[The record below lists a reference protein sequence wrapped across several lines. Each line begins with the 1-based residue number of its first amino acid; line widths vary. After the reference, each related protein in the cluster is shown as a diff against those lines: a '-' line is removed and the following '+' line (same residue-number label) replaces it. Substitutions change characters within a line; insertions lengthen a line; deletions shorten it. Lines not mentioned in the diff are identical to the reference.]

1 VNPRLG
7 AEYPWDSI
15 LKLLLVED
23 DDMLGAAMEAGLRQD
38 GHTVDWVYSAESAM
52 AVLHA
57 GSHEAMLLD
66 LGLPGSSGLDVLRWL
81 KRRGLVLPTIIVT
94 ARDRIVDRVAGL
106 DAGADDYVVK
116 PVDLD
121 ELGARLRAV
130 ERRHNGRTTDTVAVG
145 EIAVDLVRKTVMRR
159 SGPVDLTAREFALL
173 EALVRIPGK
182 VVSRQTLQSCL
193 YGFGDEISS
202 NTVEVFIHHLRRKL
216 GDNVVLNV
224 RGRGY
229 RVNVD

>member
-1 VNPRLG
+1 
-7 AEYPWDSI
+7 

-23 DDMLGAAMEAGLRQD
+23 DDMLGSAMEAGLRQD
-38 GHTVDWVYSAESAM
+38 GHTVDWVYTAESAM
-52 AVLHA
+52 AVLGD
-57 GSHEAMLLD
+57 GSHDAMLLD
-66 LGLPGSSGLDVLRWL
+66 VGLPGGSGLDVLRWL
-81 KRRGLVLPTIIVT
+81 RRRGMVLPTIIVT
-94 ARDRIVDRVAGL
+94 ARDRILDRVAGL

-130 ERRHNGRTTDTVAVG
+130 DRRHSGRTTDTVILG
-145 EIAVDLVRKTVMRR
+145 DITVDLVRKMVSR
-159 SGPVDLTAREFALL
+159 SGGLIDLTAREFALL

-193 YGFGDEISS
+193 YGFGDEVAS

-216 GDNVVLNV
+216 GDAVVQNV